1 MTKRSLTLVA
11 DSEGIQKH
19 NAEDTLHGVL
29 RTLAPLGAGISATLA
44 TFETLETGFLSDV
57 GDIEHFLYAAAA
69 SVLAGLLGQVH
80 KFVNSK
86 LLVEDA
92 LEFAEKVIEDE

>member
-1 MTKRSLTLVA
+1 MAKHSLTLTT

-19 NAEDTLHGVL
+19 NVEDVLHGAL
-29 RTLAPLGAGISATLA
+29 RDLAPLGVAVSATLA

-57 GDIEHFLYAAAA
+57 GDVEHFLYAAAA
-69 SVLAGLLGQVH
+69 SALAGLLGQIH

-92 LEFAEKVIEDE
+92 LEFAEKVVEDE